1 MGDYSDKENKYDRT
15 LKTGY
20 IVSRLIQY
28 VKPSLGLLILAL
40 VLYIAQAVLAAY
52 EPVLSGQVINYVNAQ
67 NYGDAIRNG
76 WIYCGVIMVN
86 YCVFAFVGGYIVQKV
101 SQDIIENL
109 RNDVFNHIQKLSI
122 NQLHSV
128 PIGKWVTRTTSD
140 VNVINQFFANVLIQ
154 LVYNFLF
161 LVAIFVFVFIIN
173 WKLALIDAAFMPVIF
188 VVSFFFSKA
197 SRKRFRELRANI
209 STMNGFLSENLSG
222 MDTIQVFNQEQ
233 RKIQEFKK
241 INGSIKKANWET
253 VKIFATFRPSI
264 YVLYIATILA
274 TFGIGLPMLNAGE
287 IDIGT
292 LYMFYSYTGYLF
304 QPVQNIANQF
314 NFIQSALAG
323 AERVV
328 KVLDMEPEIMDD
340 PDARPVD
347 RLKGKVEF
355 RHVWFAYKKP
365 DPGKEPEW
373 ILKDVS
379 FLIHPGD
386 TVAFVGETGAGKS
399 TIINLMCRNFDI
411 QKGEILIDDIPIKKI
426 KISSLRRNIGEMLQD
441 VFLFSGTVGSNISL
455 GDPSVSYEDVKKA
468 AEFVGAGEF
477 ISRLPD
483 GYDTKVNEN
492 GNNFSAGQRQLISFA
507 RAVAYKPSLVVLDEA
522 TANIDTETEVI
533 IQNSLE
539 KIKSIG
545 TMVMVAHRL
554 STIRHASMIY
564 VVDHG
569 VIAEQGN
576 HQQLLKMK
584 GIYYNLY
591 RLQSTQEL
599 QKEQTEALPDSKK
612 VPA

>member
-1 MGDYSDKENKYDRT
+1 MGDYSEKDNKYDRT
-15 LKTGY
+15 LKTDY
-20 IVSRLIQY
+20 IVSRLLKY
-28 VKPSLGLLILAL
+28 VKPSLGLMAVAL
-40 VLYIAQAVLAAY
+40 VLYILQAILAAY
-52 EPVLSGQVINYVNAQ
+52 EPILTGQVINFVNKE
-67 NYGDAIRNG
+67 NYAEAIRNG
-76 WIYCGVIMVN
+76 WLFCGVIFAN
-86 YCVFAFVGGYIVQKV
+86 YCLFSFFGGYIIQKV

-109 RNDVFNHIQKLSI
+109 RDDVFDHIQKLSI

-161 LVAIFVFVFIIN
+161 LAAIFVFVFVTD
-173 WKLALIDAAFMPVIF
+173 WRLALIDVAFVPVIG

-197 SRKRFRELRANI
+197 SRTRFRELRANI

-222 MDTIQVFNQEQ
+222 METIQVFNQEE
-233 RKIQEFKK
+233 RKIGEFKK
-241 INGSIKKANWET
+241 INSSIKKANWGT

-264 YVLYIATILA
+264 YVLYIGVILA
-274 TFGIGLPMLNAGE
+274 TFGIGLPLLNAGQ

-328 KVLDMEPEIMDD
+328 KVLDMEPEIVDD
-340 PDARPVD
+340 PEAKEIDHFR
-347 RLKGKVEF
+347 GKVEF
-355 RHVWFAYKKP
+355 SHVWFAYKKP
-365 DPGKEPEW
+365 EEGKEPEW
-373 ILKDVS
+373 VLKDVS
-379 FLIHPGD
+379 FVINPGD

-411 QKGEILIDDIPIKKI
+411 QKGEILIDDIPIRKI

-441 VFLFSGTVGSNISL
+441 VFLFSGTIGSNISL
-455 GDPSVSYEDVKKA
+455 GDPSVSEEDVKKA
-468 AEFVGAGEF
+468 AEFVGADEF

-483 GYDTKVNEN
+483 GYKTKVNEN

-569 VIAEQGN
+569 VIAEKGN
-576 HQQLLKMK
+576 HQQLLKQK

-599 QKEQTEALPDSKK
+599 QKEQAESVPLTKK
-612 VPA
+612 PA